1 MSDLSTQIADGIR
14 GQRVRPLRPT
24 GREGFVRAAWRMPQ
38 DEGLEFEKTWFG
50 LLFSTEDMAEGVS
63 AFLEKRPAEFKG
75 R

>member
-1 MSDLSTQIADGIR
+1 M
-14 GQRVRPLRPT
+14 
-24 GREGFVRAAWRMPQ
+24 RAAWRMPL